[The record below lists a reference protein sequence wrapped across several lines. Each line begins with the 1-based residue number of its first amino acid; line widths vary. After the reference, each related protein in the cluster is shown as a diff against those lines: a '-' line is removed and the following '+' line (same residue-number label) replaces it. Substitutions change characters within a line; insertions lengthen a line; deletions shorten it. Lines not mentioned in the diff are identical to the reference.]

1 MKKTK
6 PEKRMEAKNTVPI
19 LEKALD
25 VLEYIGASRGAV
37 SLPELQRNLGIA
49 QASCY
54 RIATTLLRRG
64 WLEKCSGNLYNIAP
78 GVNSVAE
85 KVRFHLER
93 YRHLQPFMNRIAN
106 RIGFSVK
113 FSVRDG
119 DEFVNVSTA
128 QCRSEQLRFSEPGF
142 RSQLGEIATVST
154 IFLAESAEKEL
165 NRILHPLDRDA
176 FSENRAFYLRN
187 GFSFIRGQ
195 TEKDAAHP
203 FDTLSFPVR
212 KNGALAGTV
221 SFLSRPGILEEEC
234 GRIAA
239 IIPPYLAGLADA
251 L

>member
-1 MKKTK
+1 
-6 PEKRMEAKNTVPI
+6 
-19 LEKALD
+19 
-25 VLEYIGASRGAV
+25 
-37 SLPELQRNLGIA
+37 
-49 QASCY
+49 
-54 RIATTLLRRG
+54 
-64 WLEKCSGNLYNIAP
+64 
-78 GVNSVAE
+78 
-85 KVRFHLER
+85 
-93 YRHLQPFMNRIAN
+93 MNRIAN

-119 DEFVNVSTA
+119 DEFVNVSAA

-234 GRIAA
+234 GRIATV
-239 IIPPYLAGLADA
+239 IPPYLVGLADA

>member
-154 IFLAESAEKEL
+154 IFLAESTEKEL

-239 IIPPYLAGLADA
+239 VIPPYLVGLADA

>member
-1 MKKTK
+1 
-6 PEKRMEAKNTVPI
+6 MEAKNTVPI

-25 VLEYIGASRGAV
+25 IMEYIGASRGAV

-54 RIATTLLRRG
+54 RIATTLVRRG
-64 WLEKCSGNLYNIAP
+64 WLEKCAGNLYNIAP

-85 KVRFHLER
+85 KVRFRLER
-93 YRHLQPFMNRIAN
+93 YAHLQPFMNRIAN

-119 DEFVNVSTA
+119 DEFVNVCTA

-142 RSQLGEIATVST
+142 RSPLGETATVST

-234 GRIAA
+234 KRIAA
-239 IIPPYLAGLADA
+239 AIPPYLAGLADA

>member
-1 MKKTK
+1 
-6 PEKRMEAKNTVPI
+6 MEAKNTVPI

-25 VLEYIGASRGAV
+25 IMEYIGASRGAV

-54 RIATTLLRRG
+54 RIATTLVRRG
-64 WLEKCSGNLYNIAP
+64 WLEKCAGNLYNIAP

-85 KVRFHLER
+85 KVRFRLER
-93 YRHLQPFMNRIAN
+93 YAHLQPFMNRIAN

-154 IFLAESAEKEL
+154 IFLAESTEKEL

-195 TEKDAAHP
+195 TEKNAAHP

-234 GRIAA
+234 KRIVAA
-239 IIPPYLAGLADA
+239 IPPYLAGLADA

>member
-1 MKKTK
+1 
-6 PEKRMEAKNTVPI
+6 MEAKNTVPI

-239 IIPPYLAGLADA
+239 VIQPYLLGLADA